1 MEQSAENNFNRI
13 PPKYELLPDEIDE
26 LTAELLSE
34 RASEIPEE
42 IRYITIEVDGNDNKY
57 ANIGRHLEREVF
69 EESFGNDSEEMIR
82 EYGPYEPASVF
93 FISFDRE
100 LSKATGALRAIGNSS
115 RGLKTLNDAQSEPF
129 NVSIDEAVQYHN
141 IDNLDEVWDI
151 GTAAVL
157 PEYRSSRS
165 MPSVQLYR
173 TMYLSA
179 LKHGIKHLISVVD
192 DKLIRTLRDNFG
204 IPFVNLAG
212 SSYGPYLGSEKSHA
226 VYAFIPEFD
235 EKMNLHMNNSKSR
248 FAKGITN
255 YLINDKDESS
265 IVFDNN
271 LE

>member
-13 PPKYELLPDEIDE
+13 PPKYEFLPDEIDE

-57 ANIGRHLEREVF
+57 ANIGRHIEREVF

-157 PEYRSSRS
+157 PEYRASRS
-165 MPSVQLYR
+165 MPSIQLYR

-179 LKHGIKHLISVVD
+179 LKNNINHLVSIVD
-192 DKLIRTLRDNFG
+192 DKLLNTLVDRLAM
-204 IPFVNLAG
+204 PFVHLADSTSG
-212 SSYGPYLGSEKSHA
+212 EYLGSEKSHA
-226 VYAFIPEFD
+226 VYAYVPEFYD
-235 EKMNLHMNNSKSR
+235 KMSAAMSSVTSHLGKNILSR
-248 FAKGITN
+248 LVNGSEDDSII
-255 YLINDKDESS
+255 LI
-265 IVFDNN
+265 
-271 LE
+271 